1 MEKRRITITILENE
15 YMKFRKKTID
25 EKINMSYVLRK
36 MIDIYNN
43 YGGIQGFNNILN
55 NHSIFKD

>member
-1 MEKRRITITILENE
+1 
-15 YMKFRKKTID
+15 MKFRKKTID